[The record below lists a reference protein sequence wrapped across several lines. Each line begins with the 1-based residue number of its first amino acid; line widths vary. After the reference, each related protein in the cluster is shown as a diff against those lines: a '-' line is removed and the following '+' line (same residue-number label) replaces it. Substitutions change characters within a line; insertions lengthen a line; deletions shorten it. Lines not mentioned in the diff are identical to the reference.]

1 MAMSLI
7 DDHAAVVYPES
18 DGQPMGENAI
28 QTEVIIMLKIG
39 LDRHFGGRPDAYVGA
54 DQFWYPVHGRPEITV
69 APDAYVVVDL
79 PSVPSLRDR
88 GSYRPWALGG
98 RMMFVSEVLSP
109 SNTWAEMQRK
119 LAFYDR
125 YGVDEYWVFDPIDG
139 ELEVWVRE
147 GEHLVRQAIPADG
160 FLSPHIGVTVMVI
173 GHELAVFDSD
183 GRRWGY
189 AMDEGRRRD
198 ELTARADEAAA
209 RADEAAARADDE
221 AARADEA
228 AARADD
234 EAARADA
241 AEARAAALEARLAE
255 LEGR

>member
-7 DDHAAVVYPES
+7 DDHEAVVYPES
-18 DGQPMGENAI
+18 DGQPMGENAL

-39 LDRHFGGRPDAYVGA
+39 LDRRFGGRPDAYVGA
-54 DQFWYPVHGRPEITV
+54 DQFWYPVQGRPDITV

-79 PSVPSLRDR
+79 PTVPSLRDR

-119 LAFYDR
+119 LAFYER

-139 ELEVWVRE
+139 ALEVWVRE
-147 GEHLVRQAIPADG
+147 GSKLVRQAIPADG
-160 FLSPHIGVTVMVI
+160 FQSPHIGVTVTVI
-173 GHELAVFDSD
+173 GRELGVFDPD

-189 AMDEGRRRD
+189 AIDEGRRLD
-198 ELTARADEAAA
+198 DLIARANE
-209 RADEAAARADDE
+209 E
-221 AARADEA
+221 AARANE
-228 AARADD
+228 
-234 EAARADA
+234 EAARANEEA
-241 AEARAAALEARLAE
+241 ARANEEAARAKE
-255 LEGR
+255 